1 MCFAPEAEA
10 EFFGAL
16 RAGQFDV
23 HAVCSSV
30 DADLATATE
39 PADKAMIA
47 DRIRQEVGMADY
59 NSQLRSF
66 LEAEYALVAMDQR
79 RGSVAVPSTG
89 AARGELHEGATSQS
103 ASESLLAE
111 VLAQLQ
117 HVRTRVDELQ
127 VTQLQMQQQLGEL

>member
-1 MCFAPEAEA
+1 MKMSSHCAGNPTSNRQFEVFTAIVQRAEVQMCFAPEAEA

-47 DRIRQEVGMADY
+47 DRIRQA
-59 NSQLRSF
+59 NI
-66 LEAEYALVAMDQR
+66 YAYGR
-79 RGSVAVPSTG
+79 
-89 AARGELHEGATSQS
+89 
-103 ASESLLAE
+103 
-111 VLAQLQ
+111 
-117 HVRTRVDELQ
+117 
-127 VTQLQMQQQLGEL
+127 